1 MEMKCTITVMCLK
14 HLEITLLH
22 PHLWENS
29 ATKLVP
35 GVKNLGDCCYRG
47 DGIISPIL
55 QMWKLRL
62 RVVGEAYLAKVGEAE
77 LEFEP
82 RVKFPRGLC

>member
-1 MEMKCTITVMCLK
+1 MLW
-14 HLEITLLH
+14 LH
-22 PHLWENS
+22 
-29 ATKLVP
+29 
-35 GVKNLGDCCYRG
+35 
-47 DGIISPIL
+47 PIL

-82 RVKFPRGLC
+82 RVKFPRGLF